1 MMLKSLAVVLAISG
15 RALAQTTDMDSS
27 IIAPPQDYS
36 PSMAGIIIKLLLSM
50 ILIIGLIYFTT
61 FLIKKINNRA
71 VGGGSIGDAIKII
84 GRTHLSPKQALYM
97 VRIGKRYVVL
107 GATESAISMISKLN
121 EQETEKFEQRDQKP
135 ATDSQGM
142 KFGDILKGIIR
153 Q

>member
-1 MMLKSLAVVLAISG
+1 M
-15 RALAQTTDMDSS
+15 
-27 IIAPPQDYS
+27 
-36 PSMAGIIIKLLLSM
+36 
-50 ILIIGLIYFTT
+50 
-61 FLIKKINNRA
+61 
-71 VGGGSIGDAIKII
+71 GGGSIGDAIKII

-107 GATESAISMISKLN
+107 GATESAISMISELN